1 MVAILF
7 LEAPLTAPVHDFAKI
22 FIEVGAATIGLAVLA
37 RVASHF
43 SVSSIPLYLL
53 AGLAFGN
60 GGIVPLNF
68 SADFIGVGAEIG
80 VLLLLFMLG
89 LEYSGEQLKRKL
101 KSGLGGGVIDLAL
114 NFPPGF
120 AAGLLMGW
128 KPLPAFLLGGVTYIS
143 SSGIIAKVLSDLS
156 RTGCPE
162 TSTVLS
168 ILVIEDLVMA
178 VYLPLAAVLIV
189 GGGLERIVI
198 SVTVAVAAVL
208 VALFAAIRFGNWFS
222 STIAHRSDEII
233 LLTIFGCVLLVG
245 GLAQKVQVS
254 AAIGAFL
261 VGIAV
266 SGPMAEQSYRL
277 LAPLR
282 DLTAA
287 IFFFFFGL
295 EIDPRSLPP
304 VLVIALA
311 LAAVTTLTKVLT
323 GYWSTR
329 RDGLERRWGLR
340 AGFTLVARGEFSIVI
355 AGLGVALEPRL
366 GPLSAAYVLTM
377 AILGPIAARL
387 VG

>member
-1 MVAILF
+1 MLS
-7 LEAPLTAPVHDFAKI
+7 LEAPLTAPVHNFAQI

-37 RVASHF
+37 RLASHF

-60 GGIVPLNF
+60 GGVAPLNF

-101 KSGLGGGVIDLAL
+101 KSGLGGGVLDLVL

-198 SVTVAVAAVL
+198 SVAIAVAAVL
-208 VALFAAIRFGNWFS
+208 VALFAAIRYGNWFS
-222 STIAHRSDEII
+222 SAIAHRSDEII
-233 LLTIFGCVLLVG
+233 LLTIFGSVLLVG

-304 VLVIALA
+304 VLTIALA